1 MENQTYNNLL
11 KIKSSCRIDY
21 FCMVCSYFFDIGY
34 QGAKSISDKDI
45 ENVQANGMF
54 SKDFNEWLM
63 KTAKEIAD
71 TISSAIELVQFCMAE
86 DIFDIRLF
94 ANKLPRN
101 SLEDMVKTRI
111 SWEDQIRTDNA
122 DYIRYLVSRYDCD
135 AEDLE
140 LLNIT
145 VPDEYY
151 ENAM

>member
-1 MENQTYNNLL
+1 MENQTYNTLL
-11 KIKSSCRIDY
+11 KIKQS
-21 FCMVCSYFFDIGY
+21 
-34 QGAKSISDKDI
+34 
-45 ENVQANGMF
+45 
-54 SKDFNEWLM
+54 
-63 KTAKEIAD
+63 
-71 TISSAIELVQFCMAE
+71 QFCMAE

-122 DYIRYLVSRYDCD
+122 DYIRYLVSRYDCE

-140 LLNIT
+140 LIGIN

-151 ENAM
+151 EDAM